1 MTIRLFTVTPEL
13 LKPRWL
19 VHFSKGFKKEWAE
32 KHFRVLRIQQLGHEK
47 HRIIGAGTS
56 HDIDLSAEL
65 AEHGGLYPD
74 LPTSLYEILVGWKPK
89 QALMYPRLPTT
100 DYVQKLEMT
109 GWVPPAADKLPTE
122 HELRYLGEFSGVDSP
137 YDQPKL
143 RIHTVKDMAALAFRF
158 YADSPE
164 DEKVV
169 ARFIINRCMIQEMRY
184 EELTEK
190 EKAAVREIYHYS
202 LVGAGRWG

>member
-13 LKPRWL
+13 LKPRYV
-19 VHFSKGFKKEWAE
+19 VHFSKGFKKEWVE
-32 KHFRVLRIQQLGHEK
+32 RYFRVTRVQQLGHEK
-47 HRIIGAGTS
+47 HRIIASNTS
-56 HDIDLSAEL
+56 HDIDLSGEL

-74 LPTSLYEILVGWKPK
+74 LPNSLFEILIGWKPK

-100 DYVQKLEMT
+100 DYFQKLEMT
-109 GWVPPAADKLPTE
+109 GWVPPSADNIATE
-122 HELRYLGEFSGVDSP
+122 HELRYVGEFSGEDSP

-143 RIHTVKDMAALAFRF
+143 RIHAVKDMAALALRF

-169 ARFIINRCMIQEMRY
+169 VKFTVNRCKVDEVRY
-184 EELTEK
+184 GDLTEK

>member
-13 LKPRWL
+13 LKPRYV
-19 VHFSKGFKKEWAE
+19 VHFSGGFKKEWAGRY
-32 KHFRVLRIQQLGHEK
+32 FRVTRVQQLGHEK
-47 HRIIGAGTS
+47 HRIIGSNTS

-65 AEHGGLYPD
+65 ADHGGLYPD
-74 LPTSLYEILVGWKPK
+74 LPTSLYEILIGWKPK

-100 DYVQKLEMT
+100 DYFQKLEMT
-109 GWVPPAADKLPTE
+109 GWIPDPTNDQ
-122 HELRYLGEFSGVDSP
+122 LRYVGEFSSVDSP
-137 YDQPKL
+137 HDQPTL
-143 RIHTVKDMAALAFRF
+143 RIHTIKDMAALALRF
-158 YADSPE
+158 YVDSPE

-169 ARFIINRCMIQEMRY
+169 VRFIINRCQVLEVKY
-184 EELTEK
+184 EDLTEK